1 MAYVPAHVI
10 GIDGYA
16 NSNEVK
22 DYAQISILALFEI
35 RTPGGLDFLRDKMT
49 VAIEHNLLVV
59 QVATGGPAWNCL
71 ERQKDTLDSMHF
83 VPDGKCDP
91 C

>member
-10 GIDGYA
+10 DI
-16 NSNEVK
+16 EVK
-22 DYAQISILALFEI
+22 DYAQISILTLFEI

-49 VAIEHNLLVV
+49 VAIERNLLVV
-59 QVATGGPAWNCL
+59 HVATSGPGWSCL